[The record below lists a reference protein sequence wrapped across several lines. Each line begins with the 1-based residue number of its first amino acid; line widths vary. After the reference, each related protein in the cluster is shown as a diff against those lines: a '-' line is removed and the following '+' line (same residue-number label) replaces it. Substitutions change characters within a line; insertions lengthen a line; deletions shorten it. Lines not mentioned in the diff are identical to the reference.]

1 MWTEK
6 LSCDDSSCDPSCG
19 SKYDLIWSRLI
30 FVGLSVSSIHVKNQ
44 VDYKLKEIWLNR
56 IRLKKIY
63 QSETDYLFLILL
75 SHEKS
80 NE

>member
-19 SKYDLIWSRLI
+19 SKFDLIWSQSI
-30 FVGLSVSSIHVKNQ
+30 FVGLSVSTIHVKNQ

-56 IRLKKIY
+56 IRLIFFL
-63 QSETDYLFLILL
+63 SETDYLFLILL